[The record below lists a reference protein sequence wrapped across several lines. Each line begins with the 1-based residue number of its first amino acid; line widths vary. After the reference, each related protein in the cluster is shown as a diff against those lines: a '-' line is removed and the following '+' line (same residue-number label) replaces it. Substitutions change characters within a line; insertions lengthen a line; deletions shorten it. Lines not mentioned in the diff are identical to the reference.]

1 LLKMSLAGKIGMAIG
16 ILGGLAGLTVAV
28 IAAPLMGGIMAIIF
42 IAVFGGVFIGIFKPM
57 RDTSKL
63 QKIGVSAQATV
74 LKVWDTGVT
83 VNNNPRIGM
92 LLQVSPPNGMPYKVE
107 TKILISRLET
117 ANYQPGI
124 SIPVKID
131 LNNKNKVA
139 LDYTGGSSSG
149 SLSQSYSNPSADQV
163 KAVEE
168 KLLKIDTA
176 NQQIIATG
184 EEAKAIVL
192 AYTPLGINVNGNNPA
207 VTLQLEVMPLTRSP
221 FKAEATGVIM
231 ETSIP
236 KFQPGKEI
244 FVKFDPSDTSKVSIT
259 HSE

>member
-1 LLKMSLAGKIGMAIG
+1 MLKMSMAGKIGIAIG

-28 IAAPLMGGIMAIIF
+28 IVAPLIGGIMAVIF

-63 QKIGVSAQATV
+63 QKTGVSAQATV

-83 VNNNPRIGM
+83 VNNNPRIGL
-92 LLQVSPPNGMPYKVE
+92 LLQVTPPNGMPYKVE

-124 SIPVKID
+124 SVPVKID
-131 LNNKNKVA
+131 LDDKNKVA
-139 LDYTGGSSSG
+139 LDYTGGSG
-149 SLSQSYSNPSADQV
+149 LGGSQSYSNPSADQV
-163 KAVEE
+163 KAIEE
-168 KLLKIDTA
+168 KLLKIDAA

-221 FKAEATGVIM
+221 FKAEATGVIL
-231 ETSIP
+231 ETSVP
-236 KFQPGKEI
+236 KYQPGKEI
-244 FVKFDPSDTSKVSIT
+244 FVKFDPADTTKVSIT